1 LPAIG
6 EHWVVGLGDYAA
18 KRDFSR
24 TTEPPP
30 GTARPW
36 DGPPRFVVQEH
47 HARRLH
53 WDLRLERDGV
63 GVSWA
68 LPKGIPLDPR
78 TNHLAVPTED
88 HPLEYFRFEGEIPA
102 GSYGAG
108 TVRIWDEGTYEC
120 EKWTDREVKVVL
132 HGRRIRGRYALFRTG
147 ERSWMIHRMD
157 PPADPERRPMPPPGS
172 IEPMKATPAAEPPTG
187 SDWAFEIKWDGH
199 RVLAFVSGGRVR
211 LQSRNRLDATGRFPE
226 LRGLGPALGSREVI
240 LDGEVVAFDESGRPS
255 FSALQERARR
265 RSRVVYEVFDL
276 LWLDG
281 RSTMG
286 LPYLERRRLLGELG
300 LAGPAWQV
308 PAHHVGDGPALLAAS
323 REQDLEGLVAKRVD
337 SVYEPGRRSP
347 AWRKIKNVRRQEFVV
362 LGWVPGDGGRSGRI
376 GSLLVGYHEGVG
388 GPLRY
393 AGRVGTGFTEAELAR
408 LERLLA
414 PLVRAEPPVA
424 DPWVLPT
431 EVRRSARWVEPEVVC
446 EVAFSEW
453 THGGVLR
460 AASYKGLRDDKPAAE
475 VVREEPAI

>member
-1 LPAIG
+1 
-6 EHWVVGLGDYAA
+6 
-18 KRDFSR
+18 
-24 TTEPPP
+24 
-30 GTARPW
+30 
-36 DGPPRFVVQEH
+36 
-47 HARRLH
+47 
-53 WDLRLERDGV
+53 
-63 GVSWA
+63 
-68 LPKGIPLDPR
+68 
-78 TNHLAVPTED
+78 
-88 HPLEYFRFEGEIPA
+88 
-102 GSYGAG
+102 
-108 TVRIWDEGTYEC
+108 
-120 EKWTDREVKVVL
+120 
-132 HGRRIRGRYALFRTG
+132 
-147 ERSWMIHRMD
+147 
-157 PPADPERRPMPPPGS
+157 
-172 IEPMKATPAAEPPTG
+172 
-187 SDWAFEIKWDGH
+187 
-199 RVLAFVSGGRVR
+199 
-211 LQSRNRLDATGRFPE
+211 
-226 LRGLGPALGSREVI
+226 
-240 LDGEVVAFDESGRPS
+240 
-255 FSALQERARR
+255 
-265 RSRVVYEVFDL
+265 
-276 LWLDG
+276 
-281 RSTMG
+281 
-286 LPYLERRRLLGELG
+286 
-300 LAGPAWQV
+300 
-308 PAHHVGDGPALLAAS
+308 
-323 REQDLEGLVAKRVD
+323 LVAKRVD